1 MSSRLQSVKRAA
13 IALLALC
20 CLLIAASPASART
33 LTIQNFK
40 GEITVLPN
48 GTVDVTE
55 TILAHFEGS
64 WNGLYRTIPIE
75 YDFHGFNYSLD
86 LRMVSVTDDQGE
98 KLRYETSRVT
108 HYLKFKIYVPE
119 AVDASR
125 TIVLHYTVADALKFF
140 EDHDEFYWNITGDEW
155 DVAIRDAQAVISL
168 PTGVTGLRATAFT
181 GGYGS
186 TSDDASIDIGAS
198 MVTVAMKRPLQFHE
212 GLTIVIGWDKG
223 FVHEPTS
230 GRNLLRFLSNNWPLI
245 IPVFAFFIMLW
256 LWFTRGRDPERH
268 AIAVQYE
275 PPDQLTPGEVGAL
288 IDSSANMRDI
298 TATLVDL
305 AVRGYITI
313 EEKSESR
320 MMGLSSHKDYS
331 FHLKKPQT
339 EWTGLKDH
347 EIKLL
352 SGMFS
357 DGGAQEVDLESLHNT
372 FYTKIAGIQNDLL
385 DSLVEHGYFLHRPD
399 NTRGAWIGI
408 GFVTGILMVLVVSG
422 LVKTMECCR
431 RHFLSAGVATGLII
445 IGFGW
450 FMPAHTI
457 QGRRAYENALGF
469 EDFLVRVEGDRIQ
482 RIEKTP
488 ALFEKFLP
496 FAMALGVE
504 KKWCGAFQG
513 ICTQPPSWYQ
523 GGVYGPNFYPMMFV
537 GNLNYM
543 SAQTASIMESA
554 PRSTGGS
561 GFGGGGFSGGG
572 FGGGGGGG
580 F

>member
-13 IALLALC
+13 TALLALC
-20 CLLIAASPASART
+20 CLFIAASAAGART

-75 YDFHGFNYSLD
+75 YDFHGFTYSLD

-108 HYLKFKIYVPE
+108 HYLKFKIYVPQ

-125 TIVLHYTVADALKFF
+125 TIVLHYTVADALKFY

-223 FVHEPTS
+223 FVHQPTPCQKF
-230 GRNLLRFLSNNWPLI
+230 LRFLSNNWPLI

-408 GFVTGILMVLVVSG
+408 GFVTGILMVLLVSG
-422 LVKTMECCR
+422 LVKTMECAGAIFYR
-431 RHFLSAGVATGLII
+431 RRLDGLDHHHLRMVHARAHSTRQARVQKCSRLRRFSRARRRRSHPAHRKNSSSLRKISSVRNGSWSRKKVVRRLPGNLHPAALVVSRRRLRTEFLSNDV
-445 IGFGW
+445 
-450 FMPAHTI
+450 
-457 QGRRAYENALGF
+457 
-469 EDFLVRVEGDRIQ
+469 
-482 RIEKTP
+482 
-488 ALFEKFLP
+488 
-496 FAMALGVE
+496 
-504 KKWCGAFQG
+504 
-513 ICTQPPSWYQ
+513 
-523 GGVYGPNFYPMMFV
+523 V